1 MYIYYNQ
8 NKERNSSIDCV
19 INWLGDL
26 DKTTDLPQ
34 VTDKKVDQI
43 EMWSTPH
50 DSWESKWQH

>member
-1 MYIYYNQ
+1 MYTFIIIKTK
-8 NKERNSSIDCV
+8 KEILVLTV

-34 VTDKKVDQI
+34 VTDKVDQI